1 VQEWRK
7 AHPGYSKK
15 GLLSTQSSQIAA
27 SQTAK
32 PEQTSCNARSN
43 PMDAL
48 QDVCLAQ
55 NPVFV
60 GLLSVLAGS
69 ALQEDIAATI
79 NELLFRGQKIL
90 GLGPSPK
97 S

>member
-1 VQEWRK
+1 
-7 AHPGYSKK
+7 
-15 GLLSTQSSQIAA
+15 
-27 SQTAK
+27 
-32 PEQTSCNARSN
+32 
-43 PMDAL
+43 MDAL